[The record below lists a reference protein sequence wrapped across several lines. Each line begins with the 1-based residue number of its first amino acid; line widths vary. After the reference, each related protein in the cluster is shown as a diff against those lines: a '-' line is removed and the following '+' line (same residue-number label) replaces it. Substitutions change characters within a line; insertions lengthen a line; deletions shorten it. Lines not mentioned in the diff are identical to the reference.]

1 MSLIVDVQ
9 AVPNRVYQLVRQ
21 RILANRAR
29 LLKQR
34 DEQPVRRDSTRPR
47 PQRPRFGARQDRYVR
62 PEPAAVKSE
71 NPVFAGLR
79 VVFAVTNDYLAV
91 VSTRA
96 ARAYEALIVP
106 PEHDIGLYNS
116 YRYGINKKYAEDNL
130 ESDEY
135 QVLSWGLRPFPTLP
149 EPEGTIHDGDGPTAY
164 NNVYYTQWEPLWQI
178 QSQSV
183 HSWTWYTYDFF
194 GNKQTAVTL
203 PGGTPGKLGGTN
215 LGFSIYTSQRE
226 LSGRWVIL
234 LPVQGQTCIALFVGR
249 EVLALSETR
258 RDVSTVATG
267 SIVYNEYGAA
277 SVSYYYD
284 TTAIQGSNTLHR
296 SDYLD
301 QEDAYVVSGKKIRK
315 IDVPAQVKTYL
326 RSLYPESKIAFE
338 ESTTF
343 TTDPIYSKGYTQP
356 PLVEKGL
363 ESMEIITLGYE
374 SYFQAAAYPE
384 DFSAYYS
391 VTEAT
396 PRTPARSFGIGFFTR
411 ANHGSRNSFTPA
423 VFTWLK
429 GGMSLSHTDETLT
442 YAYYRRNYFGDA
454 PSLYID
460 PSVSDQAAIDFW
472 DLTDQNGITRQTPI
486 KMDEPMPFA
495 AFSQR
500 SKIEYSEADYICWD
514 WGMPGYCRQQLLSLG
529 FKPEDLVP

>member
-34 DEQPVRRDSTRPR
+34 EEQPVRRDSTRPR

-62 PEPAAVKSE
+62 PEPAAIKSE

-79 VVFAVTNDYLAV
+79 VVFAVPNDYLASV
-91 VSTRA
+91 TIRA
-96 ARAYEALIVP
+96 ARAFEALIVA
-106 PEHDIGLYNS
+106 PEHDIGLSNS
-116 YRYGINKKYAEDNL
+116 YRYAINKQYAQDNL
-130 ESDEY
+130 EPDEY
-135 QVLSWGLRPFPTLP
+135 QVLSWGLRSFPTAP
-149 EPEGTIHDGDGPTAY
+149 EPEGIVTAF
-164 NNVYYTQWEPLWQI
+164 NSIFYTSYTPLWQI
-178 QSQSV
+178 RSTSLL
-183 HSWTWYTYDFF
+183 SWTWYRYDI
-194 GNKQTAVTL
+194 NNNLEIATTA
-203 PGGTPGKLGGTN
+203 PGGTPGPLSVTN
-215 LGFSIYTSQRE
+215 TGFARYTNQRE

-258 RDVSTVATG
+258 RDYSGKVDG
-267 SIVYNEYGAA
+267 SIVYNEFGAP
-277 SVSYYYD
+277 SVSYSWD
-284 TTAIQGSNTLHR
+284 VTLAQGSNVLYR

-338 ESTTF
+338 QSVIF
-343 TTDPIYSKGYTQP
+343 TTGAIYSSGYTEP

-363 ESMEIITLGYE
+363 TTLDVVTLGYE
-374 SYFQAAAYPE
+374 NYFQAAAYPE

-391 VTEAT
+391 VTATT

-411 ANHGSRNSFTPA
+411 PNHGSGNSFTPA

-442 YAYYRRNYFGDA
+442 YAYYRRNYFSNA

-460 PSVSDQAAIDFW
+460 PSVGDKAAVDFW

-495 AFSQR
+495 AFNQR
-500 SKIEYSEADYICWD
+500 PKIEYSEADYICWD